1 MNVRCGGV
9 EIVNQSDFGFSGNTP
24 QEDRYELIVIGA
36 GIAGMVAAVT
46 AAGLG
51 KRVAVVEKDKVGGNC
66 TNLTCIPSKTLIHLS
81 HLHWEM
87 AHPERLGL
95 RTAAASGF
103 DTSSILQRIRSIVQ
117 EAYEKDR
124 PETFEDIGIQVLT
137 GNAAFLDRHHVRV
150 SGSTF
155 FAEKFIIASGTV
167 PLVPPI
173 DGLQDVD
180 YLTNEN
186 LSTLENL
193 PSSIIVL
200 GGGVDG
206 LEHASA
212 FARLGIE
219 TTVVELG
226 TRLLP
231 MADREVVNRL
241 LSILRTNGV
250 RFQTGSKAV
259 RFRDGRDHVVLTVEQ
274 PDGNAAEI
282 SAEKVLVTAGRK
294 PDLDELS
301 VEKAGVHRNSKGI
314 ITDSTLR
321 TSSPNIYACGDVV
334 GPYQLASTAEAQ
346 GIVAATNAIL
356 PFKRKIDYTNN
367 VYVVFTEP
375 PLAYIGLTEEEALKT
390 YGHKLKVYRFD
401 YSNMRRAL
409 IDGARE
415 GMAKFVLDG
424 RGRIAGAHILGVSA
438 PETIHEVQVIKA
450 FRKPLHALQSI
461 THAYPTYAQALVGRA
476 SQLAFLDR
484 MAENPFVDL
493 ALKLIPGCSNRLSLA
508 RDRLAETHT
517 SESDTRETQLALT
530 VNLGTTPTR
539 NMHVSASHQ
548 PEERCAIHLPQ
559 ELTDYD
565 EVPFVLLIENSG
577 SNRCKHLVLDFSDVQ
592 KINSFGACM
601 LLKLSV
607 HCMRRGIDVSAREVS
622 GAIQEILAATELDTV
637 IRVIKNGTDVDSL
650 EQTVDRNPSKYWMRP
665 VTELLVPLMPIEARN
680 LNVHGRRPVGPVS
693 GFGQLWQKTF
703 RLHIH
708 DSSITPTQ
716 AFAELKHGFIRFQP
730 SFNRFYA
737 SESGIQPGA
746 IVLIN
751 ASTPG
756 GPVSTGV
763 VILYADESLFTFA
776 TPLGHPECGWVSFA
790 VFEQGNQTIVQILGL
805 ARSGDPV
812 YEGAFKMAGARV
824 QRRIWT
830 HVLRALAA
838 HLGIPAEITVDE
850 KCIDTGM
857 QWSQAKNVWYNAQIR
872 TLLNEP
878 VRWYRTVQESVSKRS

>member
-1 MNVRCGGV
+1 MPR
-9 EIVNQSDFGFSGNTP
+9 
-24 QEDRYELIVIGA
+24 
-36 GIAGMVAAVT
+36 
-46 AAGLG
+46 
-51 KRVAVVEKDKVGGNC
+51 
-66 TNLTCIPSKTLIHLS
+66 
-81 HLHWEM
+81 
-87 AHPERLGL
+87 
-95 RTAAASGF
+95 
-103 DTSSILQRIRSIVQ
+103 
-117 EAYEKDR
+117 
-124 PETFEDIGIQVLT
+124 
-137 GNAAFLDRHHVRV
+137 FLDRHHVRV
-150 SGSTF
+150 NGSTF

-180 YLTNEN
+180 YLTNES

-219 TTVVELG
+219 TKVVELG

-241 LSILRTNGV
+241 LRILKTNGV
-250 RFQTGSKAV
+250 QFLSGSKV
-259 RFRDGRDHVVLTVEQ
+259 VKCHNGRDCVVIGIEQ
-274 PDGNAAEI
+274 PDGKPTEI
-282 SAEKVLVTAGRK
+282 RAEKVLVTVGRK
-294 PDLDELS
+294 PDLDGLS
-301 VEKAGVHRNSKGI
+301 VEKAGVNRNSRGI
-314 ITDSTLR
+314 IADNTLR

-346 GIVAATNAIL
+346 GILSATNAIL
-356 PFKRKIDYTNN
+356 PFKRKVDYTNN

-409 IDGARE
+409 IDGAQE
-415 GMAKFVLDG
+415 GMAKFLLDG

-493 ALKLIPGCSNRLSLA
+493 ALKLMPGCSNRLHLA
-508 RDRLAETHT
+508 RDRLAETRKT
-517 SESDTRETQLALT
+517 EFSIRETHLDIKA
-530 VNLGTTPTR
+530 NLGTTPTK
-539 NMHVSASHQ
+539 NVHVSASHE
-548 PEERCAIHLPQ
+548 PEERCVIDLPQ

-565 EVPFVLLIENSG
+565 EGPFLLLVENSG
-577 SNRCKHLVLDFSDVQ
+577 SNSCKDLVLDFSHVQ

-607 HCMRRGIDVSAREVS
+607 HCVRRGISVHAREVS
-622 GAIQEILAATELDTV
+622 GSMQNILAATELDTV
-637 IRVIKNGTDVDSL
+637 IRVFKGGTDGFSLKELTTDRVSDSPG
-650 EQTVDRNPSKYWMRP
+650 ENTDRNPSKSWMEP
-665 VTELLVPLMPIEARN
+665 VPELLVPLMPAEARN

-693 GFGQLWQKTF
+693 GFGQLWQKIF
-703 RLHIH
+703 RLHIP
-708 DSSITPTQ
+708 DGSITPEN
-716 AFAELKHGFIRFQP
+716 AIAELKHGFIRFQP
-730 SFNRFYA
+730 AFNRFYA
-737 SESGIQPGA
+737 SKAGIQPGE

-776 TPLGHPECGWVSFA
+776 TPLGHPECGWVSFSA
-790 VFEQGNQTIVQILGL
+790 FEQGNQTIVQILGL

-812 YEGAFKMAGARV
+812 YEGAFRMAGARV

-838 HLGIPAEITVDE
+838 HLGIPAEITITE
-850 KCIDTGM
+850 KCIDPEM
-857 QWSQAKNVWYNAQIR
+857 QWHQARNVS
-872 TLLNEP
+872 
-878 VRWYRTVQESVSKRS
+878 VQRAKSGRCSMNRFDRPNGSGVCQ

>member
-1 MNVRCGGV
+1 M
-9 EIVNQSDFGFSGNTP
+9 NQSAFGFSGNTLR
-24 QEDRYELIVIGA
+24 ENRYELIVIGA

-51 KRVAVVEKDKVGGNC
+51 KRVAVVEKDKIGGNC
-66 TNLTCIPSKTLIHLS
+66 TNLTCIPSKSLIHLS

-87 AHPERLGL
+87 THLEGLGL
-95 RTAAASGF
+95 RTAAASKL
-103 DTSSILQRIRSIVQ
+103 DTRLILQRIRSTVQ

-124 PETFEDIGIQVLT
+124 PETFGDIGIQVLT
-137 GNAAFLDRHHVRV
+137 GSAAFLDRHHIRV
-150 SGSTF
+150 NGAVF

-167 PLVPPI
+167 PLVPPL

-186 LSTLENL
+186 LSALEHL
-193 PSSIIVL
+193 PESIIVL

-219 TTVVELG
+219 TTVVERA
-226 TRLLP
+226 THLLP
-231 MADREVVNRL
+231 MADREVVNQLVR
-241 LSILRTNGV
+241 ILQTNGV
-250 RFQTGSKAV
+250 RFLTGSKAV
-259 RFRDGRDHVVLTVEQ
+259 RFRKEQGQIILTVEQ
-274 PDGNAAEI
+274 PVGNTAEI
-282 SAEKVLVTAGRK
+282 RAEKVLVTVGRK
-294 PDLDELS
+294 PDLHELFL
-301 VEKAGVHRNSKGI
+301 EKAGVNRNSKGI
-314 ITDSTLR
+314 ITDNTLR

-356 PFKRKIDYTNN
+356 PFKRKIDYANN

-375 PLAYIGLTEEEALKT
+375 PLAYIGLTEEEALKK
-390 YGHKLKVYRFD
+390 YGHRLKVYRFD

-415 GMAKFVLDG
+415 GMAKFLLDG
-424 RGRIAGAHILGVSA
+424 RGRIVGAHILGVSS

-493 ALKLIPGCSNRLSLA
+493 ALKLMPGCSNRLSLA

-517 SESDTRETQLALT
+517 PESDTRETQLALT

-548 PEERCAIHLPQ
+548 PEERCIIHLPQ

-565 EVPFVLLIENSG
+565 EGPFVLLIENSG
-577 SNRCKHLVLDFSDVQ
+577 SNNCKHLVLDFSDVQ

-601 LLKLSV
+601 LLKLNV
-607 HCMRRGIDVSAREVS
+607 QCMRRGIDVSARGVS
-622 GAIQEILAATELDTV
+622 GAIQEVLAVTELDTV
-637 IRVIKNGTDVDSL
+637 IRVLKIGTGGNSL
-650 EQTVDRNPSKYWMRP
+650 EQPSAKYWMQP
-665 VTELLVPLMPIEARN
+665 VPELLVPLMPVEAKN

-708 DSSITPTQ
+708 DDSITPTQ
-716 AFAELKHGFIRFQP
+716 AFAELKHGFIGFQP

-790 VFEQGNQTIVQILGL
+790 AFEQGSRTVVQILGL

-830 HVLRALAA
+830 HVLKALAA

-850 KCIDTGM
+850 KCIDPGM
-857 QWSQAKNVWYNAQIR
+857 QWSQARNVWYNAQIR

-878 VRWYRTVQESVSKRS
+878 VRWYREAQEFVQKRF